1 MTQTQLSRKR
11 MTRTMPLPHADVRSG
26 HVPRP
31 CGSHAAELA
40 QALRSLALRAHQA
53 MKDQAGARRDHP
65 ANSQALR
72 DLQAEIHR
80 LQSEFECQGLHALAA
95 YTAAL
100 GRQVRSRLG

>member
-1 MTQTQLSRKR
+1 MTQTQLLRKR
-11 MTRTMPLPHADVRSG
+11 MTRTMPPPHADARSG
-26 HVPRP
+26 RVPRS

-53 MKDQAGARRDHP
+53 MKDQGGARRDHP
-65 ANSQALR
+65 ANSQTLR

-80 LQSEFECQGLHALAA
+80 LQSEFESQGLHTLAA

-100 GRQVRSRLG
+100 GRQVGSKLG